1 MKKLLTI
8 VTILTCFIGNS
19 QCEIKIIENEDSYYK
34 GCVNFEGKP
43 DGDGNLKVQLK
54 NQSQLFDGIFKNGV
68 FISGE
73 VSVIFDSGDMS
84 LTTYSDYSNEII
96 SKEVVIFSDKSQLI
110 TFYESG
116 KKVKDLRTFG
126 PGDNKGL
133 VIERF
138 YLDGVKIS
146 ENSNIDNNRVPEDI
160 VGDEK
165 YIDINLIQDKN
176 EYRIEVDFLALDGTS
191 FTVPIK
197 LDTGAT
203 DFFIG
208 QNLYQELLKKCDITD
223 LNVIAKMGGVGS
235 SFKAKHIKIKEIK
248 IGDYLIKN
256 VIAIVPLEGEKD
268 NNGDDINNILF
279 GIDIMKKF
287 KEVTWSLTNNKLRF
301 VK

>member
-165 YIDINLIQDKN
+165 HIDINLIQDKN

>member
-43 DGDGNLKVQLK
+43 DGNGNLKVQLK
-54 NQSQLFDGIFKNGV
+54 NQSQSFDGIFKNGV

>member
-43 DGDGNLKVQLK
+43 DGNGNLKVQLK

>member
-54 NQSQLFDGIFKNGV
+54 NQSQSFDGIFKNGV

>member
-8 VTILTCFIGNS
+8 VTILICFVANS
-19 QCEIKIIENEDSYYK
+19 QCEIKTIENEDYYYK
-34 GCVNFEGKP
+34 GCINFEGKP
-43 DGDGNLKVQLK
+43 DGDGNLKRQNEDQL
-54 NQSQLFDGIFKNGV
+54 QVFDGTFKNGV

-73 VSVIFDSGDMS
+73 RSVTFKSGDVRS
-84 LTTYSDYSNEII
+84 ITYLDFSNDIKSKEIYTFPDESQLTT
-96 SKEVVIFSDKSQLI
+96 
-110 TFYESG
+110 FYDSG
-116 KKVKDLRTFG
+116 KKVKELNTFG
-126 PGDNKGL
+126 PGDSKGL

-138 YLDGVKIS
+138 YVDGVKTS
-146 ENSNIDNNRVPEDI
+146 ENRNIDNNRAPEDI

-176 EYRIEVDFLALDGTS
+176 VYRIEVDFLAIDGTS
-191 FTVPIK
+191 FTVPIT

-203 DFFIG
+203 GFFIG

-223 LNVIAKMGGVGS
+223 LNVIVEVGGVGS

-256 VIAIVPLEGEKD
+256 VIATVPLEGEKD

-301 VK
+301 IK

>member
-19 QCEIKIIENEDSYYK
+19 QCEIKTIENEDSYYK
-34 GCVNFEGKP
+34 GCINFEGKP

-73 VSVIFDSGDMS
+73 VSVTLDNGDIS
-84 LTTYSDYSNEII
+84 ITTYSDYSNEII
-96 SKEVVIFSDKSQLI
+96 SKQVVTLSDKSQLI

-126 PGDNKGL
+126 PGDTKGL

-138 YLDGVKIS
+138 YVDGVKTS
-146 ENSNIDNNRVPEDI
+146 ENRNIDNNRVPEDI

-165 YIDINLIQDKN
+165 YIDIDLIQDKN
-176 EYRIEVDFLALDGTS
+176 EYRIEVDFLAIDGTS

-197 LDTGAT
+197 LDTGASGL
-203 DFFIG
+203 FIG
-208 QNLYQELLKKCDITD
+208 QNLYQELLKKCDVID
-223 LNVIAKMGGVGS
+223 LNVIIDVGGVGS

-256 VIAIVPLEGEKD
+256 VIALVPLEGEKD
-268 NNGDDINNILF
+268 NKGNDINSILF

-287 KEVTWSLTNNKLRF
+287 KDVTWSLNNNKLRF
-301 VK
+301 IK

>member
-19 QCEIKIIENEDSYYK
+19 QCEIKTIENEDSYYK
-34 GCVNFEGKP
+34 GCINFEGKP
-43 DGDGNLKVQLK
+43 DGEGNLKVQLK
-54 NQSQLFDGIFKNGV
+54 NQSQLFDGIFKNRV

-73 VSVIFDSGDMS
+73 VSVTFDSGDIY
-84 LTTYSDYSNEII
+84 LTTYSDYSNKII
-96 SKEVVIFSDKSQLI
+96 SKEVVTFSDKSQLI

-165 YIDINLIQDKN
+165 YIDIDLIQDKN

-287 KEVTWSLTNNKLRF
+287 KEVTWSLNNNKLRF

>member
-54 NQSQLFDGIFKNGV
+54 NQSQSFDGIFKNGV

-96 SKEVVIFSDKSQLI
+96 SKEVVTFSDKSQLI

>member
-54 NQSQLFDGIFKNGV
+54 NQSQSFDGIFKNGV

-96 SKEVVIFSDKSQLI
+96 SKEVVTFSDKSQLI

-176 EYRIEVDFLALDGTS
+176 VYRIEVDFLAIDGTS
-191 FTVPIK
+191 FTVPIT

-203 DFFIG
+203 GFFIG